1 MKKIISKSF
10 LLLLFLTAS
19 CGFKVVNESEKN
31 NFSIQ
36 KIETSGEKRIS
47 FKIKNNLLADT
58 KKNSQNILLVNLNT
72 KKNKNIKEKNIKNE
86 VTKYN
91 LILVS
96 TIEYEDVNT
105 KIKNAFT
112 LSQNGNYG
120 VSTQNSKTINSEKK
134 LLDLLTEKISH
145 QITKELI
152 LRLDDY

>member
-1 MKKIISKSF
+1 MRNLII
-10 LLLLFLTAS
+10 LFIILITLQS
-19 CGFKVVNESEKN
+19 CGFRMVDQDNLG
-31 NFSIQ
+31 NFYIVE
-36 KIETSGEKRIS
+36 IETSGEKRVNH
-47 FKIKNNLLADT
+47 KIKNKLLFTSNDNT
-58 KKNSQNILLVNLNT
+58 RNKINVKINT
-72 KKNKNIKEKNIKNE
+72 KRVRNIKEKNIKNE

-91 LILVS
+91 LTLVS

-134 LLDLLTEKISH
+134 LLDLLTEKISD

-152 LRLDDY
+152 LILDDY

>member
-1 MKKIISKSF
+1 MRNLII
-10 LLLLFLTAS
+10 LFIILITLQS
-19 CGFKVVNESEKN
+19 CGFKMVDQDNLG
-31 NFSIQ
+31 NFYIVEI
-36 KIETSGEKRIS
+36 KTSGEKRVNH
-47 FKIKNNLLADT
+47 KIRNKLLFTSNDNT
-58 KKNSQNILLVNLNT
+58 RNKINVKINT
-72 KKNKNIKEKNIKNE
+72 KRVKNIKEKNIKNE

-91 LILVS
+91 LTLVS

-134 LLDLLTEKISH
+134 LLDLLTEKISD

>member
-1 MKKIISKSF
+1 MRNLII
-10 LLLLFLTAS
+10 LFIILITLQS
-19 CGFKVVNESEKN
+19 CGFKMVDQDNLG
-31 NFSIQ
+31 NFYIVE
-36 KIETSGEKRIS
+36 IETSGEKRVNH
-47 FKIKNNLLADT
+47 KIKNKLLFTSNDNT
-58 KKNSQNILLVNLNT
+58 RNKINVKINT
-72 KKNKNIKEKNIKNE
+72 KRVKNIKEKNIKNE

-91 LILVS
+91 LTIVS

>member
-1 MKKIISKSF
+1 MVDQDN
-10 LLLLFLTAS
+10 L
-19 CGFKVVNESEKN
+19 G
-31 NFSIQ
+31 NFYIVE
-36 KIETSGEKRIS
+36 IETSGEKRVNH
-47 FKIKNNLLADT
+47 KIRNKLLFTSNDNT
-58 KKNSQNILLVNLNT
+58 RNKINVKINT
-72 KKNKNIKEKNIKNE
+72 KRVKNIKEKNIKNE

-91 LILVS
+91 LTLVS

>member
-1 MKKIISKSF
+1 MRNLII
-10 LLLLFLTAS
+10 LFIIFITLQS
-19 CGFKVVNESEKN
+19 CGFKMVDQGNLG
-31 NFSIQ
+31 NFYIAEI
-36 KIETSGEKRIS
+36 KTSGEKRVNH
-47 FKIKNNLLADT
+47 KIRNKLLFTSNDNT
-58 KKNSQNILLVNLNT
+58 RNKVNVKINSKKV
-72 KKNKNIKEKNIKNE
+72 KNIKEKNIKNE

-91 LILVS
+91 LTLVS

-134 LLDLLTEKISH
+134 LLDLLTEKISD

>member
-1 MKKIISKSF
+1 MVDQDN
-10 LLLLFLTAS
+10 L
-19 CGFKVVNESEKN
+19 G
-31 NFSIQ
+31 NFYIVE
-36 KIETSGEKRIS
+36 IETSGEKRVNH
-47 FKIKNNLLADT
+47 KIKNKLLFTSNDNT
-58 KKNSQNILLVNLNT
+58 RNKINVKINT
-72 KKNKNIKEKNIKNE
+72 KRVKNIKEKNIKNE

-91 LILVS
+91 LTLVS

>member
-1 MKKIISKSF
+1 MRNLII
-10 LLLLFLTAS
+10 LFIILITLQS
-19 CGFKVVNESEKN
+19 CGFRMVDQDNLG
-31 NFSIQ
+31 NFYIVE
-36 KIETSGEKRIS
+36 IETSGEKRVNH
-47 FKIKNNLLADT
+47 KIKNKLLFTSNDNT
-58 KKNSQNILLVNLNT
+58 RNKINVKINT
-72 KKNKNIKEKNIKNE
+72 KRVKNIKEKNIKNE

-91 LILVS
+91 LTLVS

>member
-1 MKKIISKSF
+1 MVDQDN
-10 LLLLFLTAS
+10 L
-19 CGFKVVNESEKN
+19 G
-31 NFSIQ
+31 NFYIVE
-36 KIETSGEKRIS
+36 IETSGEKRVNH
-47 FKIKNNLLADT
+47 KIKNKLLFTSNDNT
-58 KKNSQNILLVNLNT
+58 RNKINVKINT
-72 KKNKNIKEKNIKNE
+72 KRVKNIKEKNIKNE

-91 LILVS
+91 LTLVS

-134 LLDLLTEKISH
+134 LLDLLTEKISD
-145 QITKELI
+145 QITRELI

>member
-1 MKKIISKSF
+1 MRNLII
-10 LLLLFLTAS
+10 LFIILITLQS
-19 CGFKVVNESEKN
+19 CGFKMVDQDNLG
-31 NFSIQ
+31 NFYIVE
-36 KIETSGEKRIS
+36 IETSGEKRVNH
-47 FKIKNNLLADT
+47 KIRNKLLFTSNDNT
-58 KKNSQNILLVNLNT
+58 RNKINVKINT
-72 KKNKNIKEKNIKNE
+72 KRVRNIKEKNIKNE

-91 LILVS
+91 LTLVS

-134 LLDLLTEKISH
+134 LLDLLTEKISD

>member
-1 MKKIISKSF
+1 MRNLII
-10 LLLLFLTAS
+10 LFIILITLQS
-19 CGFKVVNESEKN
+19 CGFKMVDQDNLG
-31 NFSIQ
+31 NFYIVE
-36 KIETSGEKRIS
+36 IETSGEKRVNH
-47 FKIKNNLLADT
+47 KIRNKLLFTSNDNT
-58 KKNSQNILLVNLNT
+58 RNKINVKINT
-72 KKNKNIKEKNIKNE
+72 KRVRNIKEKNIKNE

-91 LILVS
+91 LTLVS

-134 LLDLLTEKISH
+134 LLDLLTEKISD
-145 QITKELI
+145 QITRELI

>member
-1 MKKIISKSF
+1 MRNLII
-10 LLLLFLTAS
+10 LFIILITLQS
-19 CGFKVVNESEKN
+19 CGFRMVDQDNLG
-31 NFSIQ
+31 NFYIVE
-36 KIETSGEKRIS
+36 IETSGEKRVNH
-47 FKIKNNLLADT
+47 KIKNKLLFTSNDNT
-58 KKNSQNILLVNLNT
+58 RNKINVKINT
-72 KKNKNIKEKNIKNE
+72 KRVRNIKEKNIKNE

-134 LLDLLTEKISH
+134 LLDLLTEKISD

>member
-1 MKKIISKSF
+1 MRNLII
-10 LLLLFLTAS
+10 LFIILITLQS
-19 CGFKVVNESEKN
+19 CGFKMVDQDNLG
-31 NFSIQ
+31 NFYIVE
-36 KIETSGEKRIS
+36 IETSGEKRVNH
-47 FKIKNNLLADT
+47 KIRNKLLFTSNDNT
-58 KKNSQNILLVNLNT
+58 RNKINVKINT
-72 KKNKNIKEKNIKNE
+72 KRVRNIKEKNIKNE

-134 LLDLLTEKISH
+134 LLDLLTEKISD

>member
-1 MKKIISKSF
+1 MRNLII
-10 LLLLFLTAS
+10 LFIILITLQS
-19 CGFKVVNESEKN
+19 CGFKMVDQDNLG
-31 NFSIQ
+31 NFYIVEI
-36 KIETSGEKRIS
+36 KTSGEKRVNH
-47 FKIKNNLLADT
+47 KIRNKLLFTSNDNT
-58 KKNSQNILLVNLNT
+58 RNKINVKINT
-72 KKNKNIKEKNIKNE
+72 KRVRNIKEKNIKNE

-134 LLDLLTEKISH
+134 LLDLLTEKISD

>member
-1 MKKIISKSF
+1 MRNLII
-10 LLLLFLTAS
+10 LFIILITLQS
-19 CGFKVVNESEKN
+19 CGFKMVDQDNLG
-31 NFSIQ
+31 NFYIVEI
-36 KIETSGEKRIS
+36 KTSGEKRVNH
-47 FKIKNNLLADT
+47 KIRNKLLFTSNDNT
-58 KKNSQNILLVNLNT
+58 RNKINIKINT
-72 KKNKNIKEKNIKNE
+72 KRVRNIKEKNIKNE

-91 LILVS
+91 LTLVS

-134 LLDLLTEKISH
+134 LLDLLTEKISD

>member
-1 MKKIISKSF
+1 MRNLII
-10 LLLLFLTAS
+10 LFIILITLQS
-19 CGFKVVNESEKN
+19 CGFKMVDQDNLG
-31 NFSIQ
+31 NFYIVEI
-36 KIETSGEKRIS
+36 KTSGEKRVNH
-47 FKIKNNLLADT
+47 KIRNKLLFTSNDNT
-58 KKNSQNILLVNLNT
+58 RNKINVKINT
-72 KKNKNIKEKNIKNE
+72 KRVRNIKEKNIKNE

-91 LILVS
+91 LTLVS

-134 LLDLLTEKISH
+134 LLDLLTEKISD

>member
-1 MKKIISKSF
+1 MVDQDN
-10 LLLLFLTAS
+10 L
-19 CGFKVVNESEKN
+19 G
-31 NFSIQ
+31 NFYIVE
-36 KIETSGEKRIS
+36 IETSGEKRVNH
-47 FKIKNNLLADT
+47 KIRNKLLFTSNDNT
-58 KKNSQNILLVNLNT
+58 RNKINVKINT
-72 KKNKNIKEKNIKNE
+72 KRVKNIKEKNIKNE

-91 LILVS
+91 LTLVS

-134 LLDLLTEKISH
+134 LLDLLTEKISD
-145 QITKELI
+145 QITRELI

>member
-1 MKKIISKSF
+1 MRNLII
-10 LLLLFLTAS
+10 LFIILITLQS
-19 CGFKVVNESEKN
+19 CGFKMVDQDNLG
-31 NFSIQ
+31 NFYIVE
-36 KIETSGEKRIS
+36 IETSGEKRVNH
-47 FKIKNNLLADT
+47 KIKNKLLFTSNDNT
-58 KKNSQNILLVNLNT
+58 RNKINVKINT
-72 KKNKNIKEKNIKNE
+72 KRVRNIKEKNIKNE

-91 LILVS
+91 LTLVS

-134 LLDLLTEKISH
+134 LLDLLTEKISD
-145 QITKELI
+145 QITRELI

>member
-1 MKKIISKSF
+1 MRNLII
-10 LLLLFLTAS
+10 LFIILITLQS
-19 CGFKVVNESEKN
+19 CGFKMVDQDNLVNFYIVE
-31 NFSIQ
+31 
-36 KIETSGEKRIS
+36 IETSGEKRVNH
-47 FKIKNNLLADT
+47 KIKNKLLFTSNDNT
-58 KKNSQNILLVNLNT
+58 RNKINVKINT
-72 KKNKNIKEKNIKNE
+72 KRVRNIKEKNIKNE

-91 LILVS
+91 LTLVS

-134 LLDLLTEKISH
+134 LLDLLTEKISD
-145 QITKELI
+145 QITRELI

>member
-1 MKKIISKSF
+1 MKNLII
-10 LLLLFLTAS
+10 LFIILITLQS
-19 CGFKVVNESEKN
+19 CGFKMVDQN
-31 NFSIQ
+31 NLGNFYIVE
-36 KIETSGEKRIS
+36 IETSGEKKVNH
-47 FKIKNNLLADT
+47 KIRNKLLFTSNDNT
-58 KKNSQNILLVNLNT
+58 RNKINVKINSKKV
-72 KKNKNIKEKNIKNE
+72 KNIKEKNIKNE

-91 LILVS
+91 LTLVS
-96 TIEYEDVNT
+96 TIEYEYANT

-134 LLDLLTEKISH
+134 LLDLLTEKISD

>member
-1 MKKIISKSF
+1 MKNLII
-10 LLLLFLTAS
+10 LFIILITLQS
-19 CGFKVVNESEKN
+19 CGFKMVDQN
-31 NFSIQ
+31 NLGNFYIVE
-36 KIETSGEKRIS
+36 IETSGEKRVNH
-47 FKIKNNLLADT
+47 KIRNKLLFTSNDNT
-58 KKNSQNILLVNLNT
+58 RNKVNVKINSKKV
-72 KKNKNIKEKNIKNE
+72 KNIKEKNIKNE

-91 LILVS
+91 LTLVS

-134 LLDLLTEKISH
+134 LLDLLTEKISD

>member
-1 MKKIISKSF
+1 MRNLII
-10 LLLLFLTAS
+10 LFIILITLQS
-19 CGFKVVNESEKN
+19 CGFRMVDQDNLG
-31 NFSIQ
+31 NFYIVE
-36 KIETSGEKRIS
+36 IETSGEKRVNH
-47 FKIKNNLLADT
+47 KIRNELLFTSNDNARN
-58 KKNSQNILLVNLNT
+58 KINVKINT
-72 KKNKNIKEKNIKNE
+72 KRVKIIKEKNIKNE

>member
-1 MKKIISKSF
+1 MKNLII
-10 LLLLFLTAS
+10 LFIILITLQS
-19 CGFKVVNESEKN
+19 CGFKMVDQDNLG
-31 NFSIQ
+31 NFYIVE
-36 KIETSGEKRIS
+36 IETSGEKRVNH
-47 FKIKNNLLADT
+47 KIRNKLLFTSNDNT
-58 KKNSQNILLVNLNT
+58 RNKINVKINT
-72 KKNKNIKEKNIKNE
+72 KRVRNIKEKNIKNE

-91 LILVS
+91 LTLVS

-134 LLDLLTEKISH
+134 LLDLLTEKISD